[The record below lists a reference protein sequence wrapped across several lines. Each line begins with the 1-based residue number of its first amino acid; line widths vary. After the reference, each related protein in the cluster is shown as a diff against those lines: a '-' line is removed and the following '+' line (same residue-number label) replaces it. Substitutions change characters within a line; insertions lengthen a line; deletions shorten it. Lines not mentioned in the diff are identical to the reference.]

1 MDSGSG
7 FVRFFC
13 RDSFPEQSVLIFGGG
28 TSGNALK
35 DLAEIMLPFKA
46 DNPGDLLDGNIS
58 APHDLLGVKDF
69 NRIDVLLRGG
79 VQIFFEQADDVL
91 RREMKGFAKGLQR
104 QLFADV
110 IEDIIGEML
119 DFSVR
124 LDGWRQVKERGGLLG
139 DDLR

>member
-58 APHDLLGVKDF
+58 APHDLLGVNVLMYF
-69 NRIDVLLRGG
+69 CGVVFRYFLNRRMMYCG
-79 VQIFFEQADDVL
+79 V
-91 RREMKGFAKGLQR
+91 K
-104 QLFADV
+104 
-110 IEDIIGEML
+110 
-119 DFSVR
+119 
-124 LDGWRQVKERGGLLG
+124 
-139 DDLR
+139 